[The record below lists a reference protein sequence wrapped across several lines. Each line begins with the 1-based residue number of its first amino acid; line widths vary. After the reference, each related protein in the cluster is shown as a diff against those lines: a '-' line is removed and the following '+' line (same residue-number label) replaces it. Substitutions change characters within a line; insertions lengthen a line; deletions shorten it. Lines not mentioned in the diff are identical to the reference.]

1 MVPDA
6 RIVAK
11 RDACIRC
18 PLLSSCLD
26 RQLDCTAG
34 SMPIAA
40 GSTKSD
46 YVNTELEPSLAPGL
60 VALCRAKPK
69 DPVRWLAAWL
79 LEHKP
84 PPVAAVARHYYV
96 VDCGSRHTQLHHVVA
111 ALDGGLAE
119 TGSCRL
125 RPGEYGNLPLGEA
138 LKTKRFA
145 EEWLPLLKREL
156 LALGWGAGRADMA
169 VFVGATGGVRSLL
182 QSGAVTAALLAE
194 FEAALA
200 GALGLA
206 SGASG
211 RVTFEVL
218 SGDDEARYE
227 FAATRTI
234 FAPLFAQH
242 DKPFPG
248 FLSGGGATC
257 QFAYGSPPMLC
268 SLDCAT
274 KDTEKAIRAEGRT
287 ALAPATAALET
298 TVDAWWPT
306 SGLPARL
313 GGSFVGIELHQD
325 AARLGFHSEFLSP
338 PEVVRRI
345 DRIVDDLLNQSGEGW
360 AKAET
365 KCEASA
371 ARTDTDLSVPCRP
384 SGSLRHTRGAPL
396 T

>member
-1 MVPDA
+1 MTAMKEVHVEA
-6 RIVAK
+6 A
-11 RDACIRC
+11 AA
-18 PLLSSCLD
+18 SSTE
-26 RQLDCTAG
+26 TAN
-34 SMPIAA
+34 IAA
-40 GSTKSD
+40 K
-46 YVNTELEPSLAPGL
+46 LAPTLTPGL
-60 VALCRAKPK
+60 VALCRARPS
-69 DPVRWLAAWL
+69 DPIRWLAAWL

-84 PPVAAVARHYYV
+84 PPPVAAVIRHYYV
-96 VDCGSRHTQLHHVVA
+96 VDCGSRHTEIHQLVA
-111 ALDGGLAE
+111 TADGGLSE
-119 TGSCRL
+119 TASCRL
-125 RPGEYGNLPLGEA
+125 RPGEYGNLPLGDA
-138 LKTKRFA
+138 LMKECFV
-145 EEWLPLLKREL
+145 EEFLPLLKKEL
-156 LALGWGAGRADMA
+156 LALGWAAGRADAA
-169 VFVGATGGVRSLL
+169 VFIGATGGVRRLL
-182 QSGAVTAALLAE
+182 QSGDVTAALLAE

-206 SGASG
+206 GASG
-211 RVTFEVL
+211 RLTFAVL

-227 FAATRTI
+227 FAATRAI

-242 DKPFPG
+242 GKSAVH

-257 QFAYGSPPMLC
+257 QFAYGSPPKLC

-313 GGSFVGIELHQD
+313 GGSFVGIEMHQD
-325 AARLGFHSEFLSP
+325 AAQLGFHSEFLSP